1 MDLPSDYR
9 VCVVGLGSMGMGAAQ
24 SCLRAG
30 LATSGIDLDAGRR
43 DAFAAQGAEGVADG
57 IGGLTGDFNAVI
69 VLVVNGAQARQVI
82 LGQGGVA
89 DRIAPGGAIMVS
101 CTQSADDARTLGADL
116 VARGILMLDAP
127 VSGGAAKA
135 AQGAMTVMASGPDA
149 AFDALAPVLQAV
161 AAKTYRIGS
170 EIGQGATVKVIHQ
183 LLAGVHIAVGAEAMA
198 LAARAGIPLDTMY
211 DVVTNAAGNSWM
223 FENRMKHVVDG
234 DYTPTSAVDIFVKDL
249 GLVTETGR
257 ALGFPLPLAS
267 TAFAMFQQA
276 SNMGHGRE
284 DDSAVIKTFSGIT
297 LPEGKA

>member
-1 MDLPSDYR
+1 MSVPSRYR
-9 VCVVGLGSMGMGAAQ
+9 VCVVGLGSMGMGAAL

-57 IGGLTGDFNAVI
+57 VEGLGGDFDAVI

-101 CTQSADDARTLGADL
+101 CTQSADDARALGADL
-116 VARGILMLDAP
+116 AARGILMLDAP

-149 AFDALAPVLQAV
+149 AFDALAPVLEAV

>member
-1 MDLPSDYR
+1 MSSGYR
-9 VCVVGLGSMGMGAAQ
+9 VCVVGLGSMGLGAAS

-30 LATSGIDLDAGRR
+30 LETSGIDLDAGRR
-43 DAFAAQGAEGVADG
+43 AELAGQGGRTADAVAGLEGDFDAFV
-57 IGGLTGDFNAVI
+57 

-82 LGQGGVA
+82 LGEGGIAGRV
-89 DRIAPGGAIMVS
+89 APGGAIMVS
-101 CTQSADDARTLGADL
+101 CTQSAEDARALGRAL
-116 VARGILMLDAP
+116 EARGIPMLDAP

-135 AQGAMTVMASGPDA
+135 AEGAMTVMASGPEA
-149 AFDALAPVLQAV
+149 AFAALAPVLAAV
-161 AAKTYRIGS
+161 ASKTYRIGS

-198 LAARAGIPLDTMY
+198 LAARAGIPLETMY

-223 FENRMKHVVDG
+223 FENRMRHVVEG

-267 TAFAMFQQA
+267 TAFAMFQEA
-276 SNMGHGRE
+276 ANMGLGRE
-284 DDSAVIKTFSGIT
+284 DDSAVIKTFAGIT